1 MSNYKT
7 VFFTLGILQI
17 ILGIFMIIPIIIQ
30 FIFNELDAS
39 FISASLISIVFGILF
54 FLSNIDHDKKLN
66 LPQAFVL
73 TALSWIC
80 IAAFGSLPFF
90 FSNLEMSL
98 TDSFFE
104 SMSGITTTGSTVIN
118 NLNEAPKS
126 ILFWRA
132 ILQWLG
138 GIGIILMAITLM
150 PIMNVGGMQIFKV
163 SSNDTAEKILPKF
176 KEVSNRLIIIY
187 SSLTVLCAI
196 FYNSFGMGF
205 FDSLTHS
212 MTTIAT
218 GGFSNYN
225 ESLGYFDSYLIET
238 TSIIF
243 IILGSIPFIT
253 YIKFLNGNKKIFF
266 NDTQIKT
273 FIKIIIFSIILI
285 FIYLSASK
293 ENFLEFNLRS
303 ISFNVI
309 SILTGTGY
317 VTKDFNQWGDFPIVF
332 FLALM
337 FIGGC
342 AGSTACGIKI
352 FRIQLLGLFL
362 INQIKKVIYPRGVFV
377 IKYEKNN
384 IDDKFMASVISFI
397 YLYIIIFFLLTSILS
412 LTGLDFITAISG
424 AATSISNVGPGLGD
438 VIGPNGNFSSLSNVS
453 KWTLSAGMILGRLE
467 LFAILVLFVPSF
479 WRKF

>member
-17 ILGIFMIIPIIIQ
+17 ILGVFMIIPIIIQ

-39 FISASLISIVFGILF
+39 FVSGSIISIIFGILF

-66 LPQAFVL
+66 LSQAFLL
-73 TALSWIC
+73 TALSWIT
-80 IAAFGSLPFF
+80 IAIFGSLPFI
-90 FSNLEMSL
+90 FSDLEMSL

-104 SMSGITTTGSTVIN
+104 SMSGITTTGSTVIS

-163 SSNDTAEKILPKF
+163 SSIDAAEKILPKF
-176 KEVSNRLIIIY
+176 KEVSSRLIIIY
-187 SSLTVLCAI
+187 SCLTILCAF
-196 FYNSFGMGF
+196 FYKLFGMGI

-225 ESLGYFDSYLIET
+225 ESLGYFDSYLIENT
-238 TSIIF
+238 TIIF
-243 IILGSIPFIT
+243 IISGSIPFIT
-253 YIKFLNGNKKIFF
+253 YIKFLNGDKKIFIS
-266 NDTQIKT
+266 DTQINT
-273 FIKIIIFSIILI
+273 FIKIIIISIILI
-285 FIYLSASK
+285 FIYLLITKSNSV
-293 ENFLEFNLRS
+293 EFNLRS

-317 VTKDFNQWGDFPIVF
+317 VTKDFNQWGEFPIVF
-332 FLALM
+332 FLILM

-397 YLYIIIFFLLTSILS
+397 YLYIIIFFILTSILS

-424 AATSISNVGPGLGD
+424 AATSISNVGPGLGEI
-438 VIGPNGNFSSLSNVS
+438 IGPNGNFSTLSNVS

-467 LFAILVLFVPSF
+467 LFAILVLFIPSF